1 MTTKHLCD
9 GLKAI
14 SVPLFLALMSCINV
28 YAFIMAKTSQS
39 AEMQKCRTALEQSS
53 NQLEQFRQ
61 LALEMP
67 TVISNYVN
75 NITLSYPT
83 NSAIVS
89 TSLVTSTDKQ
99 QLSGYQTIRYH
110 YMVLDGYPA
119 IRYYGR
125 NFGIGSPFLSY
136 DTRIKQIFPDRI
148 LLSDGTVLLN
158 NHNPDVEGSYFRQ
171 PSNPQI
177 IASHER

>member
-1 MTTKHLCD
+1 MTKKQLVD
-9 GLKAI
+9 GIKAI
-14 SVPLFLALMSCINV
+14 SVPLFLALMSCVNV
-28 YAFIMAKTSQS
+28 YAFVMAKTSQS
-39 AEMQKCRTALEQSS
+39 AEMQKCRVALEQSS

-61 LALEMP
+61 LFLEMP
-67 TVISNYVN
+67 MVISNYVN
-75 NITLSYPT
+75 NINLSHP
-83 NSAIVS
+83 NNPAIAS
-89 TSLVTSTDKQ
+89 TRQATTADQ
-99 QLSGYQTIRYH
+99 QQRLENQSIRYH

-171 PSNPQI
+171 PTNPQI
-177 IASHER
+177 IASHE

>member
-1 MTTKHLCD
+1 MTTKHLFD

-61 LALEMP
+61 LVLELP

-75 NITLSYPT
+75 HISLSYPT
-83 NSAIVS
+83 NSAIAS
-89 TSLVTSTDKQ
+89 TRPATSTDKQ
-99 QLSGYQTIRYH
+99 QRPENLSIRYH

-125 NFGIGSPFLSY
+125 NFGIGSPFFSY

-158 NHNPDVEGSYFRQ
+158 NHNPDLEGPYFQTRVDLARVKT
-171 PSNPQI
+171 N
-177 IASHER
+177 E

>member
-1 MTTKHLCD
+1 MTKKQLVD
-9 GLKAI
+9 GTKAI

-28 YAFIMAKTSQS
+28 YAFVMAKTSQS
-39 AEMQKCRTALEQSS
+39 AEMQKCRAALEQSS

-61 LALEMP
+61 LVVEMP
-67 TVISNYVN
+67 MVISNYVN
-75 NITLSYPT
+75 NINLSHPT
-83 NSAIVS
+83 DPAIAS
-89 TSLVTSTDKQ
+89 TRQVTPADKQ
-99 QLSGYQTIRYH
+99 QRPENQSIRYH

-158 NHNPDVEGSYFRQ
+158 NHNPDLDGSYFQTRVDL
-171 PSNPQI
+171 
-177 IASHER
+177 ARAKTHE

>member
-1 MTTKHLCD
+1 MTKNQLVD
-9 GLKAI
+9 GIKAI

-28 YAFIMAKTSQS
+28 YAFVMAKTSQS
-39 AEMQKCRTALEQSS
+39 AEMQKCRTVLEQSS

-61 LALEMP
+61 LVLEMP
-67 TVISNYVN
+67 TAISNYVN
-75 NITLSYPT
+75 NITYSYPT
-83 NSAIVS
+83 NLAIAS
-89 TSLVTSTDKQ
+89 TRLVTSTDKQ
-99 QLSGYQTIRYH
+99 QRLENQSIRYH

-125 NFGIGSPFLSY
+125 NFGIGSPFLSH

-158 NHNPDVEGSYFRQ
+158 THNPDVEGSYFRQ

-177 IASHER
+177 IASHE